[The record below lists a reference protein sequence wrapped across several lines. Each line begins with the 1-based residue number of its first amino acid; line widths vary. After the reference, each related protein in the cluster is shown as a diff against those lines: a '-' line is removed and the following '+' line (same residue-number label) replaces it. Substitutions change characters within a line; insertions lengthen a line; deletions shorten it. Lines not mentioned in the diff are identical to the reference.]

1 MQIKLME
8 QKWICLPRIARAR
21 IAALQTPAS
30 DPADNRSSRSR
41 KLSDASNDRRFSQQ
55 KARFPTVNSACRC
68 TWSSTSNPSSLLTLL
83 PFSQLHSAI
92 LLWISALI
100 NSVAQNHQPTSELLC
115 THSSLSRL
123 RISLVSTRT
132 ARASDVKARFIRI
145 CKTEIRSSSTLAVL
159 RSTISIACTKSA
171 RINRTPTAPSTA
183 SDASATHACSTFE
196 ITTHKF

>member
-100 NSVAQNHQPTSELLC
+100 NSVAQKPSTNLRASVCTQQLESLKNLLGEH
-115 THSSLSRL
+115 THSQS
-123 RISLVSTRT
+123 
-132 ARASDVKARFIRI
+132 IR
-145 CKTEIRSSSTLAVL
+145 CEG
-159 RSTISIACTKSA
+159 
-171 RINRTPTAPSTA
+171 
-183 SDASATHACSTFE
+183 
-196 ITTHKF
+196 